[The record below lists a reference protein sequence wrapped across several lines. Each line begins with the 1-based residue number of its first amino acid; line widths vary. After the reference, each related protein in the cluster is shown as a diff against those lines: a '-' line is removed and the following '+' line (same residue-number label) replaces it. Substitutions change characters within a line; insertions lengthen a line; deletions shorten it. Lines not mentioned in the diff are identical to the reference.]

1 MLVKWGRR
9 DEYTRGSLFI
19 LPQEKEVTMD
29 TVCKFRVAASHQLT
43 TPTKHLVIIKFHQ
56 LLFSYKEQ
64 DILITWALVLRPVQM
79 TNHVFH

>member
-1 MLVKWGRR
+1 
-9 DEYTRGSLFI
+9 
-19 LPQEKEVTMD
+19 MD

-64 DILITWALVLRPVQM
+64 DKQNKWTEIKSKPTLYIRFNDKYLLIIKKAGTRPKFNSQGRI
-79 TNHVFH
+79 